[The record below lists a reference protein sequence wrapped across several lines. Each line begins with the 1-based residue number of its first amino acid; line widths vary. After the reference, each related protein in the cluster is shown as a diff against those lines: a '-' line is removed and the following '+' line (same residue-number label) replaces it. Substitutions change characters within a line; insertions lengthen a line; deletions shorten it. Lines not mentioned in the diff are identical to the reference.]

1 MGRIEEIMI
10 EPNIEATSIA
20 DRSKKRRLL
29 LEITAY
35 LSPII
40 IIVVVFVFAPLT
52 IILFYSFLKSGLYGE
67 IIYAFS
73 LDNFRAILGGG
84 YGKVFLQSIYLAFQT
99 NFFCILIGYPIAY
112 YIATYGGRWKPLL
125 LFLVI
130 VPSWASYL
138 IRLYAL
144 KTIIGSKGL
153 VNTVLMNLDI
163 ISAPLEILYTPFAVM
178 MGLVYA
184 WLPYMIL
191 PIYAAIEGLDLSVLE
206 AATDLGATPVRR
218 FFRVTLPLTKGG
230 LLAGS
235 ILVFIPTVGEWLVPQ
250 LFGGSK
256 IMMAGSLVAL
266 KFTSV
271 GNIPEGASLAIML
284 AATLI
289 LILYL
294 TIKWGGRE
302 AIERML

>member
-1 MGRIEEIMI
+1 MNDAATMTVS
-10 EPNIEATSIA
+10 EAS
-20 DRSKKRRLL
+20 RREKRKLF
-29 LEITAY
+29 LEITSY

-84 YGKVFLQSIYLAFQT
+84 YGKVFLQSIYLAIQT
-99 NFFCILIGYPIAY
+99 NFLCILIGYPIAY
-112 YIATYGGRWKPLL
+112 FIATYGGRWKTLL
-125 LFLVI
+125 LFLII

-144 KTIIGSKGL
+144 KTIVGNKGL
-153 VNTVLMNLDI
+153 VNSILLYFGI
-163 ISAPLEILYTPFAVM
+163 ISDPLQILYTNFAVM

-191 PIYAAIEGLDLSVLE
+191 PIYAALEGLNRSVLE

-218 FFRVTLPLTKGG
+218 FFRVTFPLTKGG

-235 ILVFIPTVGEWLVPQ
+235 ILVFIPTVGEWLVPK

-256 IMMAGSLVAL
+256 VMMTGSLVAL

-271 GNIPEGASLAIML
+271 GNIPEGSSLAITL

-302 AIERML
+302 AMERML

>member
-1 MGRIEEIMI
+1 MNA
-10 EPNIEATSIA
+10 PDIEAASIA
-20 DRSKKRRLL
+20 SKRKNRKLL
-29 LEITAY
+29 LEILTY
-35 LSPII
+35 LSPVI

-67 IIYAFS
+67 IVYSFS
-73 LDNFRAILGGG
+73 LENFRAILGGG
-84 YGKVFLQSIYLAFQT
+84 YGIVFLKSIYLAFQT
-99 NFFCILIGYPIAY
+99 NLLCILLGYPIAY
-112 YIATYGGRWKPLL
+112 YMAMFGGRWKTIL

-138 IRLYAL
+138 IRLYSL

-153 VNTVLMNLDI
+153 VNSLLLNLDI
-163 ISAPLEILYTPFAVM
+163 ISSPIEILYTPFAVM
-178 MGLVYA
+178 LGLVYA

-191 PIYAAIEGLDLSVLE
+191 PIYAAIEGLDRSVLE
-206 AATDLGATPVRR
+206 AAVDLGATPVRR
-218 FFRVTLPLTKGG
+218 FFRLTLPMTKGG

-235 ILVFIPTVGEWLVPQ
+235 ILVFIPTVGEWLVPHI
-250 LFGGSK
+250 FGGSK
-256 IMMAGSLVAL
+256 VMMAGSLVAL

-271 GNIPEGASLAIML
+271 GNIPAGASLAIML

-294 TIKWGGRE
+294 VIKWGGRE
-302 AIERML
+302 AMERML

>member
-1 MGRIEEIMI
+1 MTTSET
-10 EPNIEATSIA
+10 EATSIA
-20 DRSKKRRLL
+20 TRRKRRKLI
-29 LEITAY
+29 LEIFSY
-35 LSPII
+35 LSPVI

-52 IILFYSFLKSGLYGE
+52 IILFYSFLKSGTFGE
-67 IIYAFS
+67 IVYAFS
-73 LDNFRAILGGG
+73 LENFQAILGGG
-84 YGKVFLQSIYLAFQT
+84 YGIVFLQSIYLAFQT
-99 NFFCILIGYPIAY
+99 NFLCILIGYPIAY
-112 YIATYGGRWKPLL
+112 YMAMYGGRWKTIL

-138 IRLYAL
+138 IRLYSL
-144 KTIIGSKGL
+144 KTIIGNKGL
-153 VNTVLMNLDI
+153 LNTILLKLDL
-163 ISAPLEILYTPFAVM
+163 ISAPIEILYTPFAVM
-178 MGLVYA
+178 LGLVYA

-191 PIYAAIEGLDLSVLE
+191 PIYASIEGLDRSVLE
-206 AATDLGATPVRR
+206 AAVDLGATPIRR
-218 FFRVTLPLTKGG
+218 FFRLTLPMTRGG

-235 ILVFIPTVGEWLVPQ
+235 ILVFIPTVGEWLVPHI
-250 LFGGSK
+250 FGGSK

-271 GNIPEGASLAIML
+271 GNIPAGSSLAIML

-302 AIERML
+302 AMERML

>member
-1 MGRIEEIMI
+1 MNA
-10 EPNIEATSIA
+10 PDIEAAAIA
-20 DRSKKRRLL
+20 SKRKNRKLL
-29 LEITAY
+29 LEILTY
-35 LSPII
+35 LSPVI

-67 IIYAFS
+67 IVYSFS
-73 LDNFRAILGGG
+73 LENFRAILGGG
-84 YGKVFLQSIYLAFQT
+84 YGIVFLKSIYLAFQT
-99 NFFCILIGYPIAY
+99 NLLCILLGYPIAY
-112 YIATYGGRWKPLL
+112 YMAMFGGRWKTIL

-138 IRLYAL
+138 IRLYSL

-153 VNTVLMNLDI
+153 VNSLLLNLDI
-163 ISAPLEILYTPFAVM
+163 ISSPIEILYTPFAVM
-178 MGLVYA
+178 LGLVYA

-191 PIYAAIEGLDLSVLE
+191 PIYAAIEGLDRSVLE
-206 AATDLGATPVRR
+206 AAVDLGATPVRR
-218 FFRVTLPLTKGG
+218 FFRLTLPMTKGG

-235 ILVFIPTVGEWLVPQ
+235 ILVFIPTVGEWLVPHI
-250 LFGGSK
+250 FGGSK
-256 IMMAGSLVAL
+256 VMMAGSLVAL

-271 GNIPEGASLAIML
+271 GNIPAGASLAIML

-294 TIKWGGRE
+294 VIKWGGRE
-302 AIERML
+302 AMERML

>member
-1 MGRIEEIMI
+1 M
-10 EPNIEATSIA
+10 NDSAIA
-20 DRSKKRRLL
+20 MVADASRREKRKLF
-29 LEITAY
+29 LEITSY

-52 IILFYSFLKSGLYGE
+52 IILFYSFLKSGTYGE
-67 IIYAFS
+67 IIYSFS

-84 YGKVFLQSIYLAFQT
+84 YGTIFLQSIYLAFQT
-99 NFFCILIGYPIAY
+99 NVFCILIGYPIAY
-112 YIATYGGRWKPLL
+112 FIATYGGRWKMLL

-144 KTIIGSKGL
+144 KTIVGSKGL
-153 VNTVLMNLDI
+153 VNSILLYFDI
-163 ISAPLEILYTPFAVM
+163 ISEPLQILYTTFAVM

-191 PIYAAIEGLDLSVLE
+191 PIYAALEGLDPAVLE
-206 AATDLGATPVRR
+206 AATDLGASPVRR

-256 IMMAGSLVAL
+256 VMMAGSLVAL

-271 GNIPEGASLAIML
+271 GNIPEGSSLAITL

-302 AIERML
+302 AMERML

>member
-1 MGRIEEIMI
+1 MNDSAIAMVS
-10 EPNIEATSIA
+10 EAS
-20 DRSKKRRLL
+20 RREKRKLL
-29 LEITAY
+29 LEITSY

-40 IIVVVFVFAPLT
+40 IIVAVFVFAPLT
-52 IILFYSFLKSGLYGE
+52 IILFYSFLKSGIYGE

-84 YGKVFLQSIYLAFQT
+84 YGIVFLQSVYLAFQT
-99 NFFCILIGYPIAY
+99 NFLCILIGYPIAY
-112 YIATYGGRWKPLL
+112 YIAIYGGRWKTLL

-144 KTIIGSKGL
+144 KTLVGSKGL
-153 VNTVLMNLDI
+153 MNTILLYFGI
-163 ISAPLEILYTPFAVM
+163 ISEPLDILYTPFAVM

-191 PIYAAIEGLDLSVLE
+191 PIYAALEGLDRSVLE
-206 AATDLGATPVRR
+206 AATDLGASPVRR

-235 ILVFIPTVGEWLVPQ
+235 ILVFIPTVGEWLVPHI
-250 LFGGSK
+250 FGGSK
-256 IMMAGSLVAL
+256 VMMAGSLVAL

-271 GNIPEGASLAIML
+271 GNIPEGSSLAIML

-302 AIERML
+302 AMERML